1 MPLKK
6 SSLNILINFALASL
20 LYNKFTVTGLQEST
34 NYNFALDAKD
44 QDETLLK
51 HYEGDFKTKGDSEI
65 GGGTTVV
72 EDNRVEN
79 VFAIKDSVLDFKSE
93 IGVSVYDLMGRC
105 LFSCDGKGTFKVPY
119 RGVYL
124 VKIGLDCFKIVV
136 D

>member
-1 MPLKK
+1 M
-6 SSLNILINFALASL
+6 
-20 LYNKFTVTGLQEST
+20 
-34 NYNFALDAKD
+34 
-44 QDETLLK
+44 LK